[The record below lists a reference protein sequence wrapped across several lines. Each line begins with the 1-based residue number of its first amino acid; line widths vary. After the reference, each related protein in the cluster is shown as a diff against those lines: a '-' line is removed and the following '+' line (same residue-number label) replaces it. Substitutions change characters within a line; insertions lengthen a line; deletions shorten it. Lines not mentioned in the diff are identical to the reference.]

1 MKRNKRA
8 DKIISVY
15 WFAILF
21 LVAAAIVY
29 MVVTFYGEPYDVRGI
44 EANLLTNKISDC
56 LSQGGL
62 LNKENLDASNFLTK
76 CKLNFNTEDI
86 YGWKEQG
93 QYYFEVQV
101 AGFSDAVSIF
111 DVAGGNVNLKDFCG
125 KTGKNLPAC
134 LEREFYTL
142 DSENNQYKIKIL
154 SAVRKIEK
162 NVQ

>member
-1 MKRNKRA
+1 MKKNKRA

-29 MVVTFYGEPYDVRGI
+29 MVVVFYGKPYDVREL
-44 EANLLTNKISDC
+44 EANLLTNKIADC

-62 LNKENLDASNFLTK
+62 LNKENLDTENFIPN
-76 CKLNFNTEDI
+76 CKLNFNVEDI

-93 QYYFEVQV
+93 QYYFEVHV
-101 AGFSDAVSIF
+101 TGFIDTVSVFDA
-111 DVAGGNVNLKDFCG
+111 AGGNVNLKDFCG
-125 KTGKNLPAC
+125 KTGKNLPTC

-142 DSENNQYKIKIL
+142 DSDKNQYKIKIL
-154 SAVRKIEK
+154 SVVRKTEK